1 MNNKNAYHQR
11 NGEKL
16 LKRQKAYYKNNKE
29 RLKEQARNKYR
40 ELSNEEKSIKNR
52 IWKKLISKYARKRQT
67 KTKKI
72 PTKIS

>member
-52 IWKKLISKYARKRQT
+52 IWKKLISKYARK
-67 KTKKI
+67 I